1 MQAVILAAGV
11 GTRLGR
17 PFPKS
22 LSILPTGERILGR
35 QIRLLRE
42 AGIRSV
48 TVVVGFKKSLIME
61 EYPEV
66 LYSYNPVYYVTN
78 TSKSLLHA
86 LRHKDDD
93 IIWMNGDVIFD
104 PEILHTALSSPTANL
119 VCVDKKRCADE
130 EVKYR
135 VNEHGMITELSKTV
149 PQPQGEAVGINIV
162 RKEHLPAFVAA
173 LESCHELDYFEKA
186 IETCIQQG
194 MLWQPLDISTHRC
207 IEVDFLEDWEAAQKL
222 FPEHE
227 EQGIFS

>member
-42 AGIRSV
+42 AGIRTI

-61 EYPEV
+61 EYPDV
-66 LYSYNPVYYVTN
+66 YYSYNPIYYVTN
-78 TSKSLLHA
+78 TSKSLLHVT
-86 LRHKDDD
+86 RHMDDD
-93 IIWMNGDVIFD
+93 IIWMNGDVVFD
-104 PEILHTALSSPTANL
+104 PEILHKALSAPAANL

-135 VNEHGMITELSKTV
+135 VNAQGNIVELSKTV
-149 PQPQGEAVGINIV
+149 AHPQGEAVGINIIRKAAVPDFV
-162 RKEHLPAFVAA
+162 RA
-173 LESCHELDYFEKA
+173 LEQCNDMDYFEKA
-186 IETCIQQG
+186 VEICIQQG
-194 MLWQPLDISTHRC
+194 SVWQPLDISTHRC

-222 FPEHE
+222 FSE
-227 EQGIFS
+227 S